1 LPTPLWQEPDER
13 SEEGAIGWPERRT
26 IRLPSEHCELVAQD
40 EQLDVFGELAPPSS
54 NKQPQHSR
62 EGEVGEGKQHSPM
75 LSWRRR
81 RPPARWNP
89 GFETP
94 QRRRTRSRA

>member
-1 LPTPLWQEPDER
+1 MPTPLWQEPDER

-54 NKQPQHSR
+54 NNDA
-62 EGEVGEGKQHSPM
+62 
-75 LSWRRR
+75 LIA
-81 RPPARWNP
+81 PPPTACTVEP
-89 GFETP
+89 GF
-94 QRRRTRSRA
+94 

>member
-1 LPTPLWQEPDER
+1 MPAQKSLGSDAQPLPTPLWQEPDER

-54 NKQPQHSR
+54 NK
-62 EGEVGEGKQHSPM
+62 
-75 LSWRRR
+75 
-81 RPPARWNP
+81 
-89 GFETP
+89 
-94 QRRRTRSRA
+94 

>member
-1 LPTPLWQEPDER
+1 MPTPLWQEPDER

-54 NKQPQHSR
+54 NK
-62 EGEVGEGKQHSPM
+62 
-75 LSWRRR
+75 
-81 RPPARWNP
+81 
-89 GFETP
+89 
-94 QRRRTRSRA
+94 